1 MQPPDI
7 WSDVFA
13 LLIAETDVRLRAVYA
28 FFLGVV
34 GSLHK
39 RKRYAGFGD
48 NGGKRERF
56 SGRVIFLW
64 ASVESFTIY
73 YMCER

>member
-1 MQPPDI
+1 M
-7 WSDVFA
+7 F
-13 LLIAETDVRLRAVYA
+13 LRSCPQRPKYTCVQYA

-48 NGGKRERF
+48 NGGEEKEKD
-56 SGRVIFLW
+56 S
-64 ASVESFTIY
+64 AEESFSYGPPLNLLYYIL
-73 YMCER
+73 YMCEC